1 MSLYPPVAEG
11 GGGQTIDITY
21 LMFVI
26 FYRTNKM
33 QKYSPAQIDPS
44 QTETVKKNSPRYF
57 VYVLAQ
63 GMD

>member
-1 MSLYPPVAEG
+1 
-11 GGGQTIDITY
+11 
-21 LMFVI
+21 
-26 FYRTNKM
+26 M

-44 QTETVKKNSPRYF
+44 QTETVKKSSPRYF